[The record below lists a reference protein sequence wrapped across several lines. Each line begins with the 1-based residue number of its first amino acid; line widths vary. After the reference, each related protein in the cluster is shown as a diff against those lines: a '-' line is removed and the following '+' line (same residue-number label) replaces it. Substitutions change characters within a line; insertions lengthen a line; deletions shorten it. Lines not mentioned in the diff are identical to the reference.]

1 MGTTAFTIF
10 DTAAGPCA
18 VAWHDAA
25 LTGVELPSDTLDAT
39 RVACVRRW
47 VGAIERVVDALPADA
62 EGADTAATDAR
73 AAGTEAAE
81 AVPAFV
87 HDAVADI
94 RMLLSG
100 GSPDFS
106 RLPLDLSTIPAFH
119 QRVYDVTCAIVPGR
133 TLTYGEVAAA
143 VGEPG
148 AARAVGQALGRNPF
162 PLIIPCHRVLAAGGR
177 AGGFSGAGGVAAKQR
192 LLAIE
197 GAGPAQAV
205 LPGF

>member
-18 VAWHDAA
+18 VAWHDTA
-25 LTGVELPSDTLDAT
+25 LTGVELPSETLDAT
-39 RVACVRRW
+39 RAECARRW
-47 VGAIERVVDALPADA
+47 PGAVERADDAVG
-62 EGADTAATDAR
+62 
-73 AAGTEAAE
+73 
-81 AVPAFV
+81 VPRFV
-87 HDAVADI
+87 ADAVADI
-94 RMLLSG
+94 RTLLSG

-106 RLPLDLSTIPAFH
+106 RLPLDLSAIPVFY

-143 VGEPG
+143 LGEPG

-162 PLIIPCHRVLAAGGR
+162 PLIIPCHRVLAVGGR
-177 AGGFSGAGGVAAKQR
+177 VGGFSGAGGVAAKQR
-192 LLAIE
+192 LLAFE
-197 GAGPAQAV
+197 GARPAQPV

>member
-1 MGTTAFTIF
+1 MTPATAFTIF
-10 DTAAGPCA
+10 DTTAGPCA

-39 RVACVRRW
+39 RAECVRRW
-47 VGAIERVVDALPADA
+47 
-62 EGADTAATDAR
+62 TS
-73 AAGTEAAE
+73 AAE
-81 AVPAFV
+81 RTTDGVAADDAGVPTPTFV
-87 HDAVADI
+87 HDAVAGI
-94 RMLLSG
+94 RTLLAG

-106 RLPLDLSTIPAFH
+106 RLPLDLSTVPAFH
-119 QRVYDVTCAIVPGR
+119 RRVYDVTCAIPPGR
-133 TLTYGEVAAA
+133 TQTYGEVAAQ
-143 VGEPG
+143 VGEAG

-177 AGGFSGAGGVAAKQR
+177 AGGFSGAGGVATKQR

-197 GAGPAQAV
+197 GAGPAQTV